1 LLPGRK
7 TLLTLSPYEVVKM
20 SQVDMSA
27 KAVTARLKLV
37 SDLRDL
43 CLFLGKAKI
52 EKQPAHRQTRQYLR
66 KPGGKRKSK

>member
-1 LLPGRK
+1 
-7 TLLTLSPYEVVKM
+7 M

-43 CLFLGKAKI
+43 CLLLGKAKI
-52 EKQPAHRQTRQYLR
+52 EGKPKRKQKR
-66 KPGGKRKSK
+66 GNKRKSARPQKSK